1 MAKYPQRLLTDDEEV
16 IREFH
21 PHWRVLLP
29 ATGWTVLGAAVI
41 AAGFVWGGDNDL
53 IGWIGLAVGLLV
65 VLVLGVPKFISWRFK
80 IYVLT
85 TERII
90 VRDGIIRR
98 GSTEIP
104 LENINDV
111 RFTQGVIERLLGHG
125 DVLIE
130 SAGSQGQQRLTDVPD
145 PEAFQ
150 SEVYRVREVRAMQ
163 LGGGGPRD
171 AASQLSTLAD
181 LHDRG
186 VLTDEEFA
194 EKKAKLLG
202 DI

>member
-1 MAKYPQRLLTDDEEV
+1 MANYPQRLLTDDEEV
-16 IREFH
+16 VREFH

-29 ATGWTVLGAAVI
+29 ATGWIVLGIAVI
-41 AAGFVWGGDNDL
+41 VAGFVYGNDLVGWGGL
-53 IGWIGLAVGLLV
+53 ALGLAV

-85 TERII
+85 NERII

-111 RFTQGVIERLLGHG
+111 RFTQGIVERLLGHG
-125 DVLIE
+125 DVLVE
-130 SAGSQGQQRLTDVPD
+130 SAGSQGQSRLTDVPD

-163 LGGGGPRD
+163 MGGGNAAPRD
-171 AASQLSTLAD
+171 AAAQLSTLAD
-181 LHDRG
+181 LHAKG
-186 VLTDEEFA
+186 VLTDEEFNA
-194 EKKAKLLG
+194 KKQKLLG